1 MNSFDSIEKSLEER
15 LDPKRRTIGE
25 SQLRE
30 HDQKKQQFPASKIF
44 RIEFSKSVPEE
55 IKSFLNERLPQ
66 ILDFP
71 EKSG

>member
-1 MNSFDSIEKSLEER
+1 MKSFDSIEKSLEER

-25 SQLRE
+25 SHLRE
-30 HDQKKQQFPASKIF
+30 HDQKKLQLPASKIF

-55 IKSFLNERLPQ
+55 IKSFLNERLPE

-71 EKSG
+71 